1 MAPAENDGELPAPL
15 DVAGPTADAVE
26 PDVPDPLGCGAEE
39 ERIPDGPKTIPP
51 EEDCPELVTPEK
63 TDEIEEPKD
72 PGKAVTLAIEG
83 CVVLAAT
90 LVETIP
96 DGPKTIPVPLI
107 AVVSGAEAEEAGAA
121 EEVSGIALKG
131 RPPLDPAACDTAE
144 AADATADRLG
154 SITLGGTPPL
164 DPAACDTAEAADATA
179 DRLGSITLG
188 GTPPLDPAACDI
200 TEATDK
206 LGNTTPE
213 GTPPLDPAACDTAEA
228 ADATADRL
236 GSTTVG

>member
-144 AADATADRLG
+144 AADT
-154 SITLGGTPPL
+154 
-164 DPAACDTAEAADATA
+164 TA